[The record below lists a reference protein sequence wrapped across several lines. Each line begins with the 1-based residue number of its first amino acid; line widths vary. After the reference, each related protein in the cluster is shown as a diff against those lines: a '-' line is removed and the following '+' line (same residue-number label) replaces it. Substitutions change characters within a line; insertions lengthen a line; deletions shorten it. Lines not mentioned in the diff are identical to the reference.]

1 MKLSCQENLVPGAT
15 FADRLANLSAWGYEG
30 VELTD
35 FDGLLRSRVAEIKSG
50 LADSPVRASTI
61 CGGSNVQFIHPD
73 RSRREE
79 SVRQQREIL
88 KLCAEFGALGCIVVP
103 LFNRDPRVPGLEP
116 IATTDQLQ
124 RDLLVALMRPLAQEA
139 CDLGVCMLLEPLV
152 RYESDFPRDLA
163 EAASICDEVDSPG
176 LKLMAD
182 FFHMNVEE
190 ADIPASIKLAAR
202 HLRHVHLADS
212 NRQVPGRGHTD
223 FAAGFEA
230 LREIGYEGFAA
241 LECRIAEPKE
251 KTLAETAAYLR
262 DCLGRAARKSQQLES
277 D

>member
-1 MKLSCQENLVPGAT
+1 MKLSCQENLVPGPT

-35 FDGLLRSRVAEIKSG
+35 FDGMLRSRVDEIESA

-88 KLCAEFGALGCIVVP
+88 GLCARFGAVGCIVVP
-103 LFNRDPRVPGLEP
+103 LFNRDPRIPGLEP
-116 IATTDQLQ
+116 VATTDQLQ
-124 RDLLVALMRPLAQEA
+124 RDLLVALMRPLAKEA
-139 CDLGVCMLLEPLV
+139 ADLGVCVLLEPLI

-190 ADIPASIKLAAR
+190 ADISASLKSAAR

-223 FAAGFEA
+223 FVAGFRA
-230 LREIGYEGFAA
+230 LRQIGYDGYAA
-241 LECRIAEPKE
+241 LECRVADPPGE
-251 KTLAETAAYLR
+251 TLAGAAR
-262 DCLGRAARKSQQLES
+262 HIRECLSRAA
-277 D
+277 

>member
-15 FADRLANLSAWGYEG
+15 FADRLANLAAWGYEG

-35 FDGLLRSRVAEIKSG
+35 FDGLLRSRVAEIKSA

-73 RSRREE
+73 RARREE

-88 KLCAEFGALGCIVVP
+88 GLCAEFGAIGCIVVP
-103 LFNRDPRVPGLEP
+103 MFNRDARIPGLEP
-116 IATTDQLQ
+116 IATTGQLQ
-124 RDLLVALMRPLAQEA
+124 RELLVALMRPLAQEA
-139 CDLGVCMLLEPLV
+139 ADLGVCVLLEPLI

-163 EAASICDEVDSPG
+163 EAASICDEVASPG

-190 ADIPASIKLAAR
+190 ADIAASLKSAAR

-223 FAAGFEA
+223 FAAGFKA
-230 LREIGYEGFAA
+230 LREIGYDGFAA
-241 LECRIAEPKE
+241 LECRIAEPRE
-251 KTLAETAAYLR
+251 KTLAETARFLR
-262 DCLGRAARKSQQLES
+262 ESLGRAS
-277 D
+277 

>member
-15 FADRLANLSAWGYEG
+15 FADRLANLAAWGFQG

-35 FDGLLRSRVAEIKSG
+35 FDGMLRSRVAEIKAA

-61 CGGSNVQFIHPD
+61 CGGSNSQFIHPE
-73 RSRREE
+73 RAMREE

-88 KLCAEFGALGCIVVP
+88 KLCAEFGAIGCIVVP
-103 LFNRDPRVPGLEP
+103 LFNHNPRIPGLEP
-116 IATTDQLQ
+116 IATTGQLQ
-124 RDLLVALMRPLAQEA
+124 RELLIALMRPLAQEA
-139 CDLGVCMLLEPLV
+139 NDLGVCMLLEPLV

-163 EAASICDEVDSPG
+163 EAAAICDEVASPG

-190 ADIPASIKLAAR
+190 ADIAASLKAVAR
-202 HLRHVHLADS
+202 HLGHVHLADS

-223 FAAGFEA
+223 FVVGFRA

-241 LECRIAEPKE
+241 LECRIAEPPGE
-251 KTLAETAAYLR
+251 TLAETVRFLR
-262 DCLGRAARKSQQLES
+262 KCLDRAAQ
-277 D
+277 